1 MHPVVERFIRYIKID
16 TESDRNSETFPS
28 TQKQYDLA
36 RLLEKEL
43 KKLGL
48 VDVVIDEHGYVMAT
62 LPANINKPNVPVV
75 GFLAH
80 MDTSP
85 DFSGKDVNPQ
95 FVEDYDGG
103 PLALNADKDIIMSP
117 EEFPDLNKY
126 IGRTLITTDGTTL
139 LGADDKAGIAEII
152 TAIAYLIDHPEI
164 KHGTI
169 KIGFT
174 PDEEIGHGVDHF
186 DVQKFGAGANFAY
199 TVDGGEVGGVE
210 YENFNAANAQ
220 LTIHGRNVH
229 PGKAK
234 LKMRN
239 ALLISME
246 LNDLLPVF
254 ERPEFTDNY
263 EGFFHLYL
271 LNGTVEEAS
280 MTYII
285 RDHDREK
292 FEQKK
297 QLITQAAKFINQKYG
312 DEIIDIKIHDQYF
325 NMREQVEKQPEIM
338 DIAIQAVKAVGIT
351 PKIEPVR
358 GGTDG
363 SQLSFM
369 GLPTPNIFTGGH
381 YGHGK
386 YEFIPVFAMEKAVE
400 TLRSLI
406 AKPVLIFLN
415 K

>member
-16 TESDRNSETFPS
+16 TESDRTSETFPS
-28 TQKQYDLA
+28 THKQFNLA

-43 KKLGL
+43 KELGL
-48 VDVVIDEHGYVMAT
+48 VDAGIDEHGYVMAT
-62 LPANINKPNVPVV
+62 LPANIDKTNVPVV

-85 DFSGKDVNPQ
+85 DFSGKNVNPQ
-95 FVEDYDGG
+95 FVEDYDGRT
-103 PLALNADKDIIMSP
+103 LVLNTDKDIIMSP
-117 EEFPDLNKY
+117 EDFPDLNKY
-126 IGRTLITTDGTTL
+126 LGKTLITTDGTTL

-152 TAIAYLIDHPEI
+152 TAMAYLIDHPEI

-186 DVQKFGAGANFAY
+186 DVQKFGADFAY
-199 TVDGGEVGGVE
+199 TIDGGEVGEVQ

-234 LKMRN
+234 MKMRN

-254 ERPEFTDNY
+254 ERPEFTENY

-280 MTYII
+280 MAYII

-297 QLITQAAKFINQKYG
+297 QLITQAVDFINLKYG
-312 DEIIDIKIHDQYF
+312 DQIIDIKIDDQYY

-351 PKIEPVR
+351 PKVEPVR

-363 SQLSFM
+363 SQLSYM

-400 TLRSLI
+400 TLVKI
-406 AKPVLIFLN
+406 TEMVAKT
-415 K
+415 

>member
-186 DVQKFGAGANFAY
+186 DVQKFGANFAY

-400 TLRSLI
+400 TLVKI
-406 AKPVLIFLN
+406 AEIVAEI
-415 K
+415 

>member
-43 KKLGL
+43 KDLGL

-186 DVQKFGAGANFAY
+186 NVQKFGADFAY
-199 TVDGGEVGGVE
+199 TVDGGEIGGVE

-220 LTIHGRNVH
+220 LTVHGRNVH

-325 NMREQVEKQPEIM
+325 NMREQVEKHPEIM

-400 TLRSLI
+400 TLVKI
-406 AKPVLIFLN
+406 AEIVAKQ
-415 K
+415 